1 MNKEINI
8 KDIDF
13 ILKTENNE
21 IKKIKDIKDDNII
34 FDNEINKEEI
44 NDDEL
49 TEYNEFD
56 IILENPNDNLNQN

>member
-13 ILKTENNE
+13 ILKNENNE
-21 IKKIKDIKDDNII
+21 IKKIKDIKNDNII

-56 IILENPNDNLNQN
+56 IILENPNDNLN

>member
-21 IKKIKDIKDDNII
+21 IKKIKDIKNDNII

-56 IILENPNDNLNQN
+56 IILENPNDNLN

>member
-44 NDDEL
+44 NDKEEEL
-49 TEYNEFD
+49 EFD
-56 IILENPNDNLNQN
+56 IILENPNDNLN

>member
-56 IILENPNDNLNQN
+56 IILENPNDN